1 MVSNMRRIGIFIL
14 GIGLMIVPAT
24 VSADP
29 LPSASCKNITGTFLG
44 QVVPT
49 ASGFDGYV
57 IATTGP
63 LAGNAPDSKLFS
75 ETVQKVTRGGTTFY
89 TGNHA
94 FETIALGA
102 FSTHDTG
109 LITPHGRVNSTLT
122 IFEGGS
128 GAISAHG
135 AVDLATGLLEIR
147 YHGRVCTE

>member
-1 MVSNMRRIGIFIL
+1 MMRTIRRTISFVF
-14 GIGLMIVPAT
+14 GLVLLLVPLTA
-24 VSADP
+24 AAGP
-29 LPSASCKNITGTFLG
+29 LPAASCENVAGTFLG

-49 ASGFDGYV
+49 VDGFDGYV

-63 LAGNAPDSKLFS
+63 LAGNAPGSKLFS
-75 ETVQKVTRGGTTFY
+75 ETVQNVTPGGTTFY

-94 FETIALGA
+94 FETIELGS
-102 FSTHDTG
+102 FSTYDTG

-122 IFEGGS
+122 IVEGGA

-147 YHGRVCTE
+147 YHGRFCTA